1 MGIAFC
7 VGYCQVDRKMLFMG
21 KTPDHLIEKGVC
33 SEACLKKLES
43 AQQSVQEDEA
53 CACDQK
59 YHGYTK
65 HMDGS
70 VTCNHCRKPRR

>member
-1 MGIAFC
+1 MNDTQVENWRRVLVGMVGPYALIMPREQIIALR
-7 VGYCQVDRKMLFMG
+7 DRLQSRIA
-21 KTPDHLIEKGVC
+21 TE
-33 SEACLKKLES
+33 
-43 AQQSVQEDEA
+43 QSVQSDEA

-70 VTCNHCRKPRR
+70 VTCNHCRKTRR